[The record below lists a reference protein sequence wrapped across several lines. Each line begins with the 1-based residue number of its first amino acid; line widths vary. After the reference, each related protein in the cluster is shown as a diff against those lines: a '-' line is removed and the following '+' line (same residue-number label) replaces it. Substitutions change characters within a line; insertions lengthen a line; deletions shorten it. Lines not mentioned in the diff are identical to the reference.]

1 MNHLNAF
8 FKYSI
13 SASLTGMLL
22 SLCSLYL
29 YYSYNFFKY
38 SISASL
44 TGYEPKLAYIIILCL
59 IESTSKH
66 SF

>member
-44 TGYEPKLAYIIILCL
+44 TGYEP
-59 IESTSKH
+59 
-66 SF
+66 